1 MFPQLEKALV
11 DLFKGSTTYKNASGA
26 TSVDP
31 RIYAWFPAGDVVFVP
46 GVKDVATIYRFSIT
60 GRPGRWSYPSQ
71 LGDMQLFLRVSS
83 ISQLKLGIV
92 TEILVGKN
100 SFLDQA
106 SIATENL
113 SVKKISTLTVNDG
126 LNEGAPTQPI
136 HVRNFSFRFSNV
148 FIRYIVRDLVVS
160 VSSTFTT
167 SEPDLVVE
175 E

>member
-11 DLFKGSTTYKNASGA
+11 DLFKNSSPYKTASGA
-26 TSVDP
+26 TTVDP

-46 GVKDVATIYRFSIT
+46 GVKDVATIYRFSVT

-83 ISQLKLGIV
+83 INQLKLGTV
-92 TEILVGKN
+92 TEILIGSS
-100 SFLDQA
+100 SFLDKT
-106 SIATENL
+106 SITTDDL
-113 SVKKISTLTVNDG
+113 SVKWITALTVNDG

-148 FIRYIVRDLVVS
+148 FIR
-160 VSSTFTT
+160 
-167 SEPDLVVE
+167 EPVE
-175 E
+175 DDDE